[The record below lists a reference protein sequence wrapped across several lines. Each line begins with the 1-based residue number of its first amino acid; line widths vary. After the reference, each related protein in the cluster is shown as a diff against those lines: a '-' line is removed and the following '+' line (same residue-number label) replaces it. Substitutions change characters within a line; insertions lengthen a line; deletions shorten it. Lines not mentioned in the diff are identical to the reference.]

1 MIRWPL
7 AFTVSVAFTAGILGS
22 PAVILAQ
29 IASIAVPLTSGTAY
43 EIVNALIV
51 VIGVVCTLSYF
62 TFSREHT
69 GALGVTAKI
78 GRLFMML
85 GFGAGF
91 GIAIMSQGTYLIN
104 VLTFLLRDWLGIL
117 A

>member
-1 MIRWPL
+1 MMSVG
-7 AFTVSVAFTAGILGS
+7 FTVGIVGT
-22 PAVILAQ
+22 PTVILKQ
-29 IASIAVPLTSGTAY
+29 IAGIAVPLTSGSAY

-51 VIGVVCTLSYF
+51 IVGVVCTLSYF
-62 TFSREHT
+62 TFSQEHT
-69 GALGVTAKI
+69 GALGVSAKI

-91 GIAIMSQGTYLIN
+91 GIAVMSQGSYLIN
-104 VLTFLLRDWLGIL
+104 VLSFLLRDWLGVL